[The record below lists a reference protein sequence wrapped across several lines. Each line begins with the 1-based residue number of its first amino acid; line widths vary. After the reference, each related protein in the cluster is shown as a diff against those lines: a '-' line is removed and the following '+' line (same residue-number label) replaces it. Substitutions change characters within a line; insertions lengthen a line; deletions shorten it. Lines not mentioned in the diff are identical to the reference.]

1 RVQGRAAGVDGAA
14 GGKCGGKR
22 SLKCAQIVRFQNAD
36 RGCWR
41 GCDRPN
47 SGLNTMH
54 HRFYTNHRYGIINPL
69 QIEVDAWINWP
80 SVSIAPKELRG
91 QSDILPRLIN
101 FSTLSHSH
109 QIELLDHMQE
119 WEKSNPRMT
128 YFSALLTSDAD
139 ERKVV
144 NHLARQMLQKTSDRE
159 CMLLRFYDPRVFG
172 HLQWILDERQINY
185 LLGPIE
191 KWSWRLLDGS
201 WAYQPRSADTG
212 GLGLKLTESQWGVLS
227 RIGVLNRTSVHLT
240 SAGIPVGDIRFVASV
255 IEQAYER
262 WGMEDESDIFLF
274 VEQVLLTHLGIHDH
288 PELSRRLE
296 QVQMGQ
302 VSYVGACLDLDIT
315 KLSKDVIGAA
325 SNKTWSVYGL

>member
-1 RVQGRAAGVDGAA
+1 
-14 GGKCGGKR
+14 
-22 SLKCAQIVRFQNAD
+22 
-36 RGCWR
+36 
-41 GCDRPN
+41 
-47 SGLNTMH
+47 
-54 HRFYTNHRYGIINPL
+54 
-69 QIEVDAWINWP
+69 
-80 SVSIAPKELRG
+80 
-91 QSDILPRLIN
+91 
-101 FSTLSHSH
+101 
-109 QIELLDHMQE
+109 
-119 WEKSNPRMT
+119 
-128 YFSALLTSDAD
+128 
-139 ERKVV
+139 
-144 NHLARQMLQKTSDRE
+144 MLQKTSDRE

-201 WAYQPRSADTG
+201 WASQPRSADTG
-212 GLGLKLTESQWGVLS
+212 GLGLKLTESQWRVLS
-227 RIGVLNRTSVHLT
+227 RIGVLNRTLAHLT

-262 WGMEDESDIFLF
+262 WDMEDESDIFLF

-315 KLSKDVIGAA
+315 KLSQDVIGAV